1 MKIGVTSHEEKIGT
15 ILYMAPEQI
24 QSKSYS
30 KKIDIYSAGIILYWM
45 LVGYHPLYITQ
56 SEYPDDVRTLKMKVA
71 AIGPNQ
77 WFYP

>member
-1 MKIGVTSHEEKIGT
+1 
-15 ILYMAPEQI
+15 
-24 QSKSYS
+24 
-30 KKIDIYSAGIILYWM
+30 M

-77 WFYP
+77 WFYPLHISELAKDLIGKLCQVS